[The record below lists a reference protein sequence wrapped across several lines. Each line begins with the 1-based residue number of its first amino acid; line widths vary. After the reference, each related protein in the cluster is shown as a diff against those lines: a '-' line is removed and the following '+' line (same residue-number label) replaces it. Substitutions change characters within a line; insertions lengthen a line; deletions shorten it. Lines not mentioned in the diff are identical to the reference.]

1 MVVDFTGRINSLQ
14 VITDQKEWTLNVI
27 DRCDA
32 NCSAQ
37 AYVKAVG
44 MTGEL
49 LFCSHHYNKI
59 VDNAIGYANLEKFA
73 YQIIDERERLIENRL
88 VGEN

>member
-1 MVVDFTGRINSLQ
+1 MQLLTNQ
-14 VITDQKEWTLNVI
+14 EEWTLTSN

-32 NCSAQ
+32 ECSAQ

-44 MTGEL
+44 VSGEL

-59 VDNAIGYANLEKFA
+59 FNNAIGYDRLEKFA
-73 YQIIDERERLIENRL
+73 YQVTDERDRLIENRL
-88 VGEN
+88 VGDN

>member
-1 MVVDFTGRINSLQ
+1 MQILKDK
-14 VITDQKEWTLNVI
+14 KEWTLTGL

-37 AYVKAVG
+37 AMVKAVG
-44 MTGEL
+44 VNGEL
-49 LFCSHHYNKI
+49 LFCSHHYNNI
-59 VDNAIGYANLEKFA
+59 VNNAVGYDKLSKFA

-88 VGEN
+88 IGEN